1 MRGGWFLMGA
11 AVVSNGRM
19 RARKGAGAA
28 DAPGQQPGGAYVS
41 VLQRARVLDA
51 TVGLVCEFG
60 ARQLTVRRVT
70 VRAGVSSKTFYDL
83 FADREECLLATF
95 DRALDQLAT
104 VARSAYG
111 SEGEWVARVRRT
123 LGALLVFLDG
133 EQLLRRFVFVDA
145 LACGPRVLERR
156 ARVLEEL
163 ARVIDGGRAD
173 TKAGRE
179 LPPFTAEGAVGAVWG
194 VIHARLLEGS
204 PGPLSGLLNPLMATI
219 VLPYCGPAA
228 ATRELSR
235 PAPTPSDRG
244 RNGADTHTSDGP
256 VGGTGASSAAPVDF
270 RPTLR
275 TFTVLSAIAER
286 PGLNNREVSGRAG
299 VSDQGQISRLLWR
312 LEDQG
317 LVQNTGGREQGT
329 PKAWSLTALGEQALQ
344 VSRPHSALADSTVA
358 TGNVT
363 STGGRK
369 GVEASVG
376 RGV

>member
-1 MRGGWFLMGA
+1 MGA
-11 AVVSNGRM
+11 AVASVP
-19 RARKGAGAA
+19 RARKGAVG
-28 DAPGQQPGGAYVS
+28 PRGGGAYVS
-41 VLQRARVLDA
+41 VLQRARLLDA

-83 FADREECLLATF
+83 FADREECLLAAF
-95 DRALDQLAT
+95 DRAVERLAT

-111 SEGEWVARVRRT
+111 VEGEWVARVRGA

-133 EQLLRRFVFVDA
+133 EPLLGRFVFVES
-145 LACGPRVLERR
+145 LACGPLVLGRR

-163 ARVIDGGRAD
+163 AGVLDTGRAD
-173 TKAGRE
+173 TRAGRE
-179 LPPFTAEGAVGAVWG
+179 LPPFTAEGVVGAVWG
-194 VIHARLLEGS
+194 VIHARLLEAS
-204 PGPLSGLLNPLMATI
+204 PGPLSGLLNPLMGTI
-219 VLPYCGPAA
+219 VLPYRGPAA

-235 PAPTPSDRG
+235 PAPEPSDRVCTG
-244 RNGADTHTSDGP
+244 MDAEIAEGSGDSPFGESGGSSVAP
-256 VGGTGASSAAPVDF
+256 VGF

-286 PGLNNREVSGRAG
+286 PGLNNREVSDAAW

-312 LEDQG
+312 LEDLG

-329 PKAWSLTALGEQALQ
+329 PKAWSLTPLGEQALRA
-344 VSRPHSALADSTVA
+344 SRPHGSRSDGAD
-358 TGNVT
+358 T
-363 STGGRK
+363 SSENGRAGRV
-369 GVEASVG
+369 GVEAAVR

>member
-1 MRGGWFLMGA
+1 MGSVT
-11 AVVSNGRM
+11 AVRRVRVRQG
-19 RARKGAGAA
+19 
-28 DAPGQQPGGAYVS
+28 APGPRGGGAYVS
-41 VLQRARVLDA
+41 VLQRARLLDA

-83 FADREECLLATF
+83 FADREECLLAAF
-95 DRALDQLAT
+95 DRAVEHLAA
-104 VARSAYG
+104 VATSAYVV
-111 SEGEWVARVRRT
+111 EREWVARVRST

-133 EQLLRRFVFVDA
+133 EPRLRRFVFVEA

-163 ARVIDGGRAD
+163 ALVLDTGRAD

-179 LPPFTAEGAVGAVWG
+179 LPPLTAEGVLGAVWG
-194 VIHARLLEGS
+194 VIHVRLLEVKPGS
-204 PGPLSGLLNPLMATI
+204 LVGLLNPLMGTI
-219 VLPYCGPAA
+219 VLPYRGPAA

-235 PAPTPSDRG
+235 PTPKPSG
-244 RNGADTHTSDGP
+244 RASNGADGHIGDGP
-256 VGGTGASSAAPVDF
+256 FGGSGGSSAAVDF

-286 PGLNNREVSGRAG
+286 PGLNNREVSDRAG

-317 LVQNTGGREQGT
+317 LVQNTGGNEQGT
-329 PKAWSLTALGEQALQ
+329 PKAWSLTPLGAQALHA
-344 VSRPHSALADSTVA
+344 SRPHSAHSDSTD
-358 TGNVT
+358 
-363 STGGRK
+363 TGGETAAPGR
-369 GVEASVG
+369 GSAEASSVA